1 MTALE
6 LEQRLD
12 DVSAQLAA
20 ACRALV
26 AVTSTADSWCHPIR
40 KAAALLEGLNVS
52 DTSQIRCKELEERL
66 QKIRANSAAASRLLE
81 SAAGLYFGRVLSRG
95 SVDCGYLADGK
106 AVSAGGSCFR
116 IDG

>member
-6 LEQRLD
+6 LERRLD

-20 ACRALV
+20 GCQALV
-26 AVTSTADSWCHPIR
+26 DMTSTADSWCHPIR
-40 KAAALLEGLNVS
+40 KAAALLEGLNLS
-52 DTSQIRCKELEERL
+52 DRSQIRGKEVEKRL
-66 QKIRANSAAASRLLE
+66 QEIRMNSAAASKLLE
-81 SAAGLYFGRVLSRG
+81 SAAGLHFGRILSRA

-116 IDG
+116 IDA